1 MGVIKMTGKAGVGND
16 QENQTRAVRNRG
28 ENSQQPVLL
37 EFYASWC
44 PRCAMMEDVV
54 EEFASENRGGI
65 KVCQIDEADA
75 VLLMEQYGIDRVP
88 SFLAFI
94 KGKVTGA
101 VTGVVSREVLERLF

>member
-1 MGVIKMTGKAGVGND
+1 MVPEMCDDGGCSRRICIG
-16 QENQTRAVRNRG
+16 
-28 ENSQQPVLL
+28 
-37 EFYASWC
+37 
-44 PRCAMMEDVV
+44 
-54 EEFASENRGGI
+54 NRGGI

-101 VTGVVSREVLERLF
+101 LTGVVLREVLESWF